1 MVITV
6 GVVGLEGVPKEGDV
20 FLLCWGLEVSKIN
33 RFHVEQFS
41 YLLKKMQSVRDGDGT
56 LLDNSMVVYGSSLG
70 DGNRHTHHD
79 LPVLLAGRAGGTV
92 KAGRH
97 LVYRENTP
105 LNNLYVSMLDR
116 LDIPAETLGD
126 SSGKLEQLSGLG

>member
-1 MVITV
+1 
-6 GVVGLEGVPKEGDV
+6 
-20 FLLCWGLEVSKIN
+20 
-33 RFHVEQFS
+33 
-41 YLLKKMQSVRDGDGT
+41 MQSVRDGDGT